1 MAIKNAKSISEVA
14 TTVKQGMAYTNLFK
28 ITMPSVGSGDLST
41 LLEFRA
47 KGSQVPSSELGVMEV
62 PYRGRKLKV
71 PSQRSFS
78 EWTVTVMET
87 AGMEMR
93 ATFEQWMNF
102 LDGSSTGIRDPSKL
116 TDITVAVQKGDQS
129 DAIAF
134 TLYGAFP
141 SAVGQIDLSFDEQ
154 TAPMEYQVTFQY
166 SYHEM
171 TTGQAGTASSTSQ
184 TGSTRVITPQTGS
197 TRVT

>member
-14 TTVKQGMAYTNLFK
+14 STVKKGMAYTNLFK

-93 ATFEQWMNF
+93 ATFEKWMNF

-116 TDITVAVQKGDQS
+116 TDITVAVQ
-129 DAIAF
+129 
-134 TLYGAFP
+134 
-141 SAVGQIDLSFDEQ
+141 
-154 TAPMEYQVTFQY
+154 
-166 SYHEM
+166 
-171 TTGQAGTASSTSQ
+171 
-184 TGSTRVITPQTGS
+184 
-197 TRVT
+197 

>member
-1 MAIKNAKSISEVA
+1 MATIKAAKSISDVA
-14 TTVKQGMAYTNLFK
+14 TEIKKGMAYTNLFK
-28 ITMPSVGSGDLST
+28 ITMPTVGAGNIST

-47 KGSQVPSSELGVMEV
+47 KGAQVPSSELGVMEV

-93 ATFEQWMNF
+93 TVFEKWMNF
-102 LDGSSTGIRDPSKL
+102 LDGSSTGIRDPSQL
-116 TDITVAVQKGDQS
+116 TDITVAVQKGNQT

-141 SAVGQIDLSFDEQ
+141 SAIGQIDLSFDEQ

-166 SYHEM
+166 SYHEI
-171 TTGQAGTASSTSQ
+171 TTNGAGTA
-184 TGSTRVITPQTGS
+184 GSTPPLLARDGTQT
-197 TRVT
+197 

>member
-1 MAIKNAKSISEVA
+1 MAAIKTAKNISDVA
-14 TTVKQGMAYTNLFK
+14 TEVKKGMAYTNLFK
-28 ITMPSVGSGDLST
+28 ITMPSIGSGDLST

-47 KGSQVPSSELGVMEV
+47 KGAQVPSSELGVMEV

-93 ATFEQWMNF
+93 ATFENWINL
-102 LDGSSTGIRDPSKL
+102 LDGSSTGVRDPSQL
-116 TDITVAVQKGDQS
+116 TNITVAVQKGDQS

-171 TTGQAGTASSTSQ
+171 TTNQTGIASSTP
-184 TGSTRVITPQTGS
+184 TPQTGP
-197 TRVT
+197 TRRT